1 MSEDIKR
8 VDFNDEQVRVKFLAE
23 LEESMKELQKQID
36 EQKERE
42 KNDPTDRIRHEY
54 DSIFWCPKVEEY
66 WIKDEKEPAAKIEM
80 GWYAGCSE
88 EETKKRM
95 ECEDNPEDNRNIMI
109 VGYDM
114 IPDLIQELQKI
125 YDDNKDIK

>member
-1 MSEDIKR
+1 MSEDSKR
-8 VDFNDEQVRVKFLAE
+8 FDFNDKEAREKLVADLRQ
-23 LEESMKELQKQID
+23 SMKELQEEMRIQD
-36 EQKERE
+36 ERE
-42 KNDPTDRIRHEY
+42 KNDPPDRIRHEY
-54 DSIFWCPKVEEY
+54 DSIFWCPKVDEY

-88 EETKKRM
+88 EETKKIM

-109 VGYDM
+109 IGYDM